1 MALNEVLRTSGDI
14 RRFLAQTMSE
24 IRSGDL
30 SIDKGMTIA
39 ALSKE
44 ITANMQT
51 EVNVAKV
58 RVQML
63 ATGEN
68 MGDVTQMGKLVI
80 EDEGSTPMLSG
91 K

>member
-14 RRFLAQTMSE
+14 RRFLAQTMTE

-30 SIDKGMTIA
+30 SIDKGMAIA

-44 ITANMQT
+44 ITSNMQT

-63 ATGEN
+63 ATGRN
-68 MGDVTQMGKLVI
+68 MGDVTQMGRLVI
-80 EDEGSTPMLSG
+80 EDEGGTPMLSG